1 MAPAQ
6 RPARDT
12 DEPRPPA
19 PTAPVP
25 LLPATPLE
33 PPASSLPDG
42 TLTAYATYT
51 PHEDSAGNLVIDQRL
66 LLLTLQWAE
75 QIDPENQGVSI
86 TRFKSGVGLPSKAHS
101 VDLRT
106 ALREHGLIRR
116 ELKKEGWYRLYT
128 VEEAVRAG
136 KLSPGPWYTP
146 RPNDVS
152 RAAAP
157 AEDVEPG
164 APETEQ
170 SEPGAPGTDVHAPA
184 APVSSIDVAQGPG
197 DLHADSSLREDE
209 VVA

>member
-1 MAPAQ
+1 MRLA
-6 RPARDT
+6 
-12 DEPRPPA
+12 
-19 PTAPVP
+19 
-25 LLPATPLE
+25 
-33 PPASSLPDG
+33 PPASALSDG
-42 TLTAYATYT
+42 TLAAYTTYT

-86 TRFKSGVGLPSKAHS
+86 TRFRSGVGLPSKAHS

-136 KLSPGPWYTP
+136 KLPPGPWYTP

-152 RAAAP
+152 HSAAP
-157 AEDVEPG
+157 AEEV
-164 APETEQ
+164 
-170 SEPGAPGTDVHAPA
+170 EPGAPGTDVHAPA
-184 APVSSIDVAQGPG
+184 APVSSIGVAQGPS

>member
-19 PTAPVP
+19 PTAPIP
-25 LLPATPLE
+25 PLPATPLE

-106 ALREHGLIRR
+106 ALREYGLIRR

-136 KLSPGPWYTP
+136 KLSPGPWYMP

-152 RAAAP
+152 QAAAP
-157 AEDVEPG
+157 AEEVEPG
-164 APETEQ
+164 APVPDE
-170 SEPGAPGTDVHAPA
+170 HAPA
-184 APVSSIDVAQGPG
+184 APVASIGVPQGPS
-197 DLHADSSLREDE
+197 DLDADSSLREAE